1 MTSSSEGPEQADL
14 TSDEPRSQAEF
25 EVAAVFDFAHPVT
38 GPGFAPDHAVI
49 EDPAERDR
57 LLAYLRGG
65 APVLST
71 TARLDDVRDPAAGP
85 VVPTSFRTDGRWI
98 WTDTVEYYLRR
109 YGLAPD
115 ARLVARID
123 AQLARDVARPG
134 TDEET
139 AARAAEFLLYPPAG
153 AARTPVWTTGPA
165 AD

>member
-1 MTSSSEGPEQADL
+1 MTSEGSEQADL
-14 TSDEPRSQAEF
+14 TGDEPRSRVEF
-25 EVAAVFDFAHPVT
+25 EVAAVFDFAYPVT

-49 EDPAERDR
+49 HDPAERDR

-71 TARLDDVRDPAAGP
+71 TARLDDIRDPAAGP

-123 AQLARDVARPG
+123 AQLALGLARPD

-139 AARAAEFLLYPPAG
+139 ATRAAAFLLHPPAG
-153 AARTPVWTTGPA
+153 AVRTPVWPA
-165 AD
+165 EAVAD